1 MNNVIKP
8 IGPGLW
14 RSLLAAGLAALLLSA
29 CENAPVHNVGI
40 YTAASGTKVEAQQ
53 VVSLIYK
60 QESLDG
66 ISQLAY
72 SGGDLSRAIKRSYNR
87 FPELRPHFEQGTIGN
102 TASGFVALRDSA
114 QKDVLKQLLRAE
126 NTDRAYIYTQTSVAV
141 GQGNDMI
148 STWEKYA
155 SFAFGQEW
163 IAQAPAGWWA
173 QDQKGNWTSR

>member
-1 MNNVIKP
+1 MKNVVTSFGFCK
-8 IGPGLW
+8 W
-14 RSLLAAGLAALLLSA
+14 RIFLGAGLAALLLTA
-29 CENAPVHNVGI
+29 CENVQVHNVGV

-60 QESLDG
+60 QESITG

-87 FPELRPHFEQGTIGN
+87 FPELKPYFEQGTIGN
-102 TASGFVALRDSA
+102 TASGFVAVRDST
-114 QKDVLKQLLRAE
+114 QKDVLKQLLRDE

-148 STWEKYA
+148 STWERYA
-155 SFAFGQEW
+155 SFAFGKEW
-163 IAQAPAGWWA
+163 IEQAPAGWWA